1 MEPRLRQP
9 ESQHI
14 SWVNQRVFYPPKP
27 AKSASQMSEKE
38 PPNPFDEFQ
47 EHLNKLLKDPRIQSQ
62 VRMNIHTPNT
72 EQSGTEP
79 PKSDQP
85 DTDEILKQVQSF
97 NLKPREIR
105 DYLNRFVIKQD
116 EAKKILS
123 VAICDHYNHVRQCLD
138 DPSLRDK
145 DYLKQNIILLGPTG
159 VGKTYLMRNIARL
172 IGVPFVKADA
182 TKFSETGYV
191 GGDVEDLVRDLVKIA
206 GGNVDLAQY
215 GIIFIDEI
223 DKIASSSGVATRDVS
238 GRGVQINLLKLME
251 ETEVNLHSQTD
262 LLGQMQAAMEL
273 QRGGKPGKKTIS
285 TRHILFIVSGAF
297 DKLAGNVKKRI
308 QSSQIGF
315 AHAKESEDGDDSDFL
330 AKVTTQDFISYGFE
344 PEFIGRLPVRG
355 ACLALTASD
364 LEDVLLTSEGSIL
377 SQYRADFAGF
387 GIDFNISREAVHEIA
402 EQAAAEKTGARGLMT
417 VLERVFRDYK
427 FELPSTAIKT
437 FDVDKTT
444 IAEPAKTVKRLLR
457 ENAAAQHGVLR
468 EEVAGFAKRFATAYG
483 FELEF
488 DEEAVNALIEESL
501 ATDTTIR
508 GLCEQKFRDFQH
520 GLTLINRNSGRTK
533 FPIDATTVKDADKA
547 LSGWIVESYKGAKAE
562 TKPEQAEGS

>member
-1 MEPRLRQP
+1 
-9 ESQHI
+9 
-14 SWVNQRVFYPPKP
+14 
-27 AKSASQMSEKE
+27 MSEKE
-38 PPNPFDEFQ
+38 PPNPFEEFQ

-62 VRMNIHTPNT
+62 VRMNFSAPNAAPGNSKPQDDGKP
-72 EQSGTEP
+72 E
-79 PKSDQP
+79 D
-85 DTDEILKQVQSF
+85 DEVLRQIQSF
-97 NLKPREIR
+97 NFKPREIR

-138 DPSLRDK
+138 DPALREK

-223 DKIASSSGVATRDVS
+223 DKIASASGTTTRDVS

-262 LLGQMQAAMEL
+262 LLGQMQAAMEM
-273 QRGGKPGKKTIS
+273 QRGGKPGKKTIN

-297 DKLAGNVKKRI
+297 DKLADAVQRRI

-315 AHAKESEDGDDSDFL
+315 AHAKEAGADTDYL
-330 AKVTTQDFISYGFE
+330 ARVTTQDFIGYGFE
-344 PEFIGRLPVRG
+344 PEFIGRLPVRV
-355 ACLALTASD
+355 ACQALTATD
-364 LEDVLLTSEGSIL
+364 LEEVLLTSEGSIL

-387 GIDFNISREAVHEIA
+387 GIDFNISREAIREIA
-402 EQAAAEKTGARGLMT
+402 ERAASEKTGARGLMT
-417 VLERVFRDYK
+417 VLERAFRDYK

-437 FDVDKTT
+437 FNVDKET
-444 IAEPAKTVKRLLR
+444 IAEPTQAVKRMLR
-457 ENAAAQHGVLR
+457 ENAAVQHGVLR
-468 EEVAGFAKRFATAYG
+468 EEVAGFAKRFAAAHG

-488 DEEAVNALIEESL
+488 DEGAVNALIDESL

-520 GLTLINRNSGRTK
+520 GLKLINRNSGRTN

-547 LSGWIVESYKGAKAE
+547 LSMWIVESYKGAKAE
-562 TKPEQAEGS
+562 GGGEANEPKVS

>member
-1 MEPRLRQP
+1 
-9 ESQHI
+9 
-14 SWVNQRVFYPPKP
+14 
-27 AKSASQMSEKE
+27 MSEKE
-38 PPNPFDEFQ
+38 PPNPFEEFQ

-62 VRMNIHTPNT
+62 VRMNFSTPNAAP
-72 EQSGTEP
+72 GGA
-79 PKSDQP
+79 QP
-85 DTDEILKQVQSF
+85 QDDGKAEDDEVLRQIQSF
-97 NLKPREIR
+97 SFKPREIR

-116 EAKKILS
+116 DAKKILS

-138 DPSLRDK
+138 DPALREK

-159 VGKTYLMRNIARL
+159 VGKTYLLRNIARL

-206 GGNVDLAQY
+206 GGNVELAQY

-223 DKIASSSGVATRDVS
+223 DKIASAAGATARDVS

-262 LLGQMQAAMEL
+262 LLGQMQAAMEM
-273 QRGGKPGKKTIS
+273 QRGGKPGRKTIN

-297 DKLAGNVKKRI
+297 DKLAEAVQRRI
-308 QSSQIGF
+308 LSSQIGF
-315 AHAKESEDGDDSDFL
+315 AHAKESGAEADYL
-330 AKVTTQDFISYGFE
+330 ARVTTQDFIGYGFE
-344 PEFIGRLPVRG
+344 PEFIGRLPVRV
-355 ACLALTASD
+355 ACQALNASD
-364 LEDVLLTSEGSIL
+364 LEAVLLTSEGSIL

-387 GIDFNISREAVHEIA
+387 GIDFNISREAVREIA

-417 VLERVFRDYK
+417 VLERAFRDYK

-437 FDVDKTT
+437 FNVDKET
-444 IAEPAKTVKRLLR
+444 IAEPSKAVKKMLR
-457 ENAAAQHGVLR
+457 RNAAAQHGVLR
-468 EEVAGFAKRFATAYG
+468 EEVAGFAKRFEDAHG
-483 FELEF
+483 FKLEF
-488 DEEAVNALIEESL
+488 DESAVNALIEECL

-520 GLTLINRNSGRTK
+520 GLKLINRNSGRTN
-533 FPIDATTVKDADKA
+533 FPLDANTVKDADKV
-547 LSGWIVESYKGAKAE
+547 LSTWIVESYKGAETGETQEKAP
-562 TKPEQAEGS
+562 KS